1 MPHETTYSPEIEI
14 GYVRAFYR
22 GVVMHFQSFFE
33 IFGFDDV
40 FVFPRDLNVPS
51 VGSVDDFY
59 GSKSA
64 IVFEKSFLACLGTV
78 DREKKT
84 LVIVFLFDFNL
95 LFPIRHGENV
105 DDNRQ
110 KYDEQEHTYLN
121 KRKFIRV
128 RMYIIDVSGLIGSV
142 VIVIMFIPEVI
153 HVYKYKDAKAI
164 NYSFLH
170 LNLIASVLSLV
181 YSIYY
186 DVVPMTITNVSAGL
200 FSLLMYYF
208 KYVYELK
215 EEIPITTIEDAPIV

>member
-1 MPHETTYSPEIEI
+1 
-14 GYVRAFYR
+14 
-22 GVVMHFQSFFE
+22 
-33 IFGFDDV
+33 
-40 FVFPRDLNVPS
+40 
-51 VGSVDDFY
+51 
-59 GSKSA
+59 
-64 IVFEKSFLACLGTV
+64 
-78 DREKKT
+78 
-84 LVIVFLFDFNL
+84 
-95 LFPIRHGENV
+95 
-105 DDNRQ
+105 
-110 KYDEQEHTYLN
+110 
-121 KRKFIRV
+121 
-128 RMYIIDVSGLIGSV
+128 MYIIDVSGLIGSV